1 MSIFYKIKEYTGKHY
16 LKKNLPKNNRFRKI
30 VNLDDAKT
38 VGIIYELQDEQSYNH
53 ICRFIKLLQ
62 DKQINVKAIGYFDG
76 NIRPIYAIEKLS
88 LDYYDKKDINWF
100 GKPKGKYV
108 TDFCKTDFDIL
119 IDVSLQDSFQTKY
132 IAAFSKAKFKV
143 GKDGE
148 NNKTIYDLMID
159 ISVKTTLD
167 EFITLI
173 IHYLSIINKKDYE
186 EST

>member
-1 MSIFYKIKEYTGKHY
+1 MNIITNIKEITGNHY
-16 LKKNLPKNNRFRKI
+16 LKKNLPKNNRIRKI

-38 VGIIYELQDEQSYNH
+38 VGIIYILKDEQTYNQ
-53 ICRFIKLLQ
+53 ITRFIKLLQ

-88 LDYYDKKDINWF
+88 LDYYDRKDLNWF
-100 GKPKGKYV
+100 GKPKGRYV
-108 TDFCKTDFDIL
+108 ADFCKTDFDIL
-119 IDVSLQDSFQTKY
+119 IDISLNDIFQTRY

-143 GKDGE
+143 GKDSE
-148 NNKTIYDLMID
+148 NSKIIYDLMIA
-159 ISVKTTLD
+159 INSTTTLD

-173 IHYLSIINKKDYE
+173 IHYLSIINKKNNE